1 MYPSIVY
8 NYYKNIDN
16 IRVRRTINY
25 LRQNSPPLLD
35 VGCGSKE
42 ISKAVNALSTDI
54 DRRKRP
60 DIVASICHLPIRDG
74 CFETVCAFEVIEHV
88 EEDELACQ
96 ELRRVSRDK
105 VVLSVPNAERYNIP
119 LFPVKRR
126 GFMSSDHKREYTIKE
141 ILQLASKVKLHGV
154 RLKGIGYCIPLSFP
168 SCRIGVK
175 IFPLFFP
182 RFATYIYIECTKTMS

>member
-1 MYPSIVY
+1 MYLSIIY
-8 NYYKNIDN
+8 AYYKHIEN

-25 LRQNSPPLLD
+25 LRQNSPPFLD

-42 ISKAVNALSTDI
+42 ISKAVSAITTDV

-60 DIVASICHLPIRDG
+60 DIVASICHLPFSDG
-74 CFETVCAFEVIEHV
+74 CFETVCAFEVTEHI
-88 EEDELACQ
+88 EEDELALQ

-126 GFMSSDHKREYTIKE
+126 GFMSSNHKREYSTKK
-141 ILQLASKVKLHGV
+141 ILQLASKVKLRVV
-154 RLKGIGYCIPLSFP
+154 RLKGIGYRVPL
-168 SCRIGVK
+168 
-175 IFPLFFP
+175 LFP
-182 RFATYIYIECTKTMS
+182 RFATYIYLECTKILG